1 MDQLLTVL
9 LSGATGGILTATAG
23 LAGAWLQSR
32 ENLKRLRLELASQE
46 RCHQDELRSRFMERL
61 LGPRVDAHVAV
72 LTRTWVL
79 RSAAARYAASQLAA
93 DKEGFQLAKKD
104 FDATYVLSSAWL
116 RPPALE
122 ELNKLS
128 REIEQLVFDNQPVSE
143 ILKSF
148 VQPIALTQ
156 WSLGIE
162 DLEKYMSEIG

>member
-1 MDQLLTVL
+1 
-9 LSGATGGILTATAG
+9 
-23 LAGAWLQSR
+23 
-32 ENLKRLRLELASQE
+32 
-46 RCHQDELRSRFMERL
+46 
-61 LGPRVDAHVAV
+61 
-72 LTRTWVL
+72 
-79 RSAAARYAASQLAA
+79 
-93 DKEGFQLAKKD
+93 
-104 FDATYVLSSAWL
+104 LSSAWL